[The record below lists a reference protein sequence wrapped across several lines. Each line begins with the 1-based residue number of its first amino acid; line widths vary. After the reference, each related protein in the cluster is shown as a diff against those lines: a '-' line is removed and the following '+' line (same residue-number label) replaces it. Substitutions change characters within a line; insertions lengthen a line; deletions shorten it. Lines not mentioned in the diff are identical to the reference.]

1 MQDKKQHSIRLVI
14 IPFLLL
20 IVLALGSSILLVLF
34 YDSYFSGFMLENKNT
49 FCQDYYE
56 SFIKDK
62 KEIEVDKKSLNYLI
76 CHHAM
81 KKKHFVWF
89 NMDGF
94 SYDQIKQIKA
104 EISKDVFI
112 YKSVGPH
119 YRQTG
124 AIHETYMTGK
134 PSLNLIGGEVS
145 VDNIAI
151 QIAKAKEYEH
161 QQKVWLLGTK
171 FPIFTLISS
180 YVDFSKVDSEDGML
194 KLICKNQTDSTDSS
208 QVFQFRY
215 DMDKFDVRTGVNFN
229 TTYFENYLEDQI
241 PNFLPQ
247 DEFNQKI
254 VDCLST
260 GPLINKDLSPSHSII
275 YYSSQT
281 DSLNHA
287 YSKSHSY
294 NFFQF
299 FQLNKL
305 FIQLIKYFQTNL
317 KDTVIF
323 ISSDHGGQFFNGE
336 DNFCNHGCVNGSNHG
351 ILMVASSD
359 TVGKGH
365 EDEISYLDLMPT
377 IAQYMKGV
385 NLPLFNR
392 GISYPYQ
399 KGVFEYEILALHS
412 KFIQLREALKK
423 IDQVKLKAEQDMELK
438 YNNIMKEKDLKSEK
452 QQYILEDYRNTIKTL
467 QKQVLES
474 ELNKKDFK
482 LVNLIILLCLIGV
495 IYIVAVNYKTALEQ
509 WRQLQ
514 FMQKALIG
522 IICIFYYSDNIF
534 VFNISNLGLEF
545 YSNAFYVNIVCLIL
559 LIIFFSFYDFTSKTI
574 TQMQLS
580 FHKSD
585 IRDEEDYEAQHLQ
598 QDSSKPQYQQVPGGG
613 KNETLDMFSQDNQ
626 NKFNIFQIFK
636 KIKNLPFLLSKKIQ
650 QFLTLQRCLVLILIY
665 YIVFLVLIQQDSFV
679 YSKQFFMETP
689 QKWDSFNLFN
699 YTIFILFYF
708 YPKIKS
714 MQINWLETV
723 YYFILFLI
731 MIKYDLIDLRY
742 LIHKTTDQVFWCR
755 FITSYTIAGMVYNFI
770 RGYKLLRK
778 DREEQTNQSL
788 SIFQNQMVRES
799 KSPAY
804 NAKKRFFLF
813 LHLDITIFVFWVSD
827 EVERLYLIVFYF
839 TLVVIINKMHL
850 ILNIVQAQ
858 NNKGLLN
865 SFIINFFLIV
875 IFFKSAQIIYFAFK
889 GTLSLDI
896 NLYSGNKTVGEFQDQ
911 TPICT
916 AILFGIDKMLIMIFS
931 YMDIIQKF
939 LRVSI
944 KENTIK
950 FDNSSKG
957 LLAIMFIKILIS
969 GIQTCYNFFD
979 ETSFLSLFLWF
990 AAMSVLIIFS
1000 VLPYAIFKLV
1010 LSIIS
1015 LPLKLSFKK
1024 QSHHLSV

>member
-1 MQDKKQHSIRLVI
+1 MKDKKQNSIRLVI

-20 IVLALGSSILLVLF
+20 TVLTLGSSILLVLF
-34 YDSYFSGFMLENKNT
+34 YDRYFSGFMLENKNT
-49 FCQDYYE
+49 FCQDYYD

-62 KEIEVDKKSLNYLI
+62 KDIDVDKKSLNYLI
-76 CHHAM
+76 CHHSM

-104 EISKDVFI
+104 EISKDVLI

-134 PSLNLIGGEVS
+134 PSLNLIGGQVA
-145 VDNIAI
+145 VDNLAI
-151 QIAKAKEYEH
+151 QIAKAKEQQD
-161 QQKVWLLGTK
+161 QQKVWFLGSK

-180 YVDFSKVDSEDGML
+180 YVDYSKVDSEDGVL
-194 KLICKNQTDSTDSS
+194 KLICKNQTDGNQASY
-208 QVFQFRY
+208 VFDGRF
-215 DMDKFDVRTGVNFN
+215 DMDQFDVRTGVHFN
-229 TTYFENYLEDQI
+229 RTYFENYLEAEI
-241 PNFLPQ
+241 PTYLPQ
-247 DEFNQKI
+247 DQFNKSI
-254 VDCLST
+254 FDCLTT
-260 GPLINKDLSPSHSII
+260 GPLVNKDLTPSHSII

-299 FQLNKL
+299 FQINKL
-305 FIQLIKYFQTNL
+305 FIQLIKYFQANL

-336 DNFCNHGCVNGSNHG
+336 DNFCNHGCVNDSNHG
-351 ILMVASSD
+351 ILIVASSD

-365 EDEISYLDLMPT
+365 EDKISYLDLMPT
-377 IAQYMKGV
+377 IAQYLKGV

-392 GISYPYQ
+392 GVSHPFQ
-399 KGVFEYEILALHS
+399 KGVFEYEILTLHS

-423 IDQVKLKAEQDMELK
+423 IDQVKLKEELDMESK
-438 YNNIMKEKDLKSEK
+438 YNDVMKEKDLKSEK
-452 QQYILEDYRNTIKTL
+452 QQQILEDYRNTIKIL
-467 QKQVLES
+467 QKQALES
-474 ELNKKDFK
+474 ELSKKDFK
-482 LVNLIILLCLIGV
+482 LINLIILLCLIGL
-495 IYIVAVNYKTALEQ
+495 IYIVAVNYKVALEQ

-534 VFNISNLGLEF
+534 VFNISNIGLDF
-545 YSNAFYVNIVCLIL
+545 YSNSFYLNTICIVL

-585 IRDEEDYEAQHLQ
+585 IRYEDDFEAQNLQ
-598 QDSSKPQYQQVPGGG
+598 QHSNKPQYQQVPGS
-613 KNETLDMFSQDNQ
+613 KNESLDMFSQDNE
-626 NKFNIFQIFK
+626 NKFNLSSIFK
-636 KIKNLPFLLSKKIQ
+636 KIKNLPFLLSMKIQ
-650 QFLTLQRCLVLILIY
+650 NFLTLQRCLVLILIY
-665 YIVFLVLIQQDSFV
+665 YIVFIVLIKYDTFV
-679 YSKQFFMETP
+679 YTKQFFMETTK
-689 QKWDSFNLFN
+689 KWDSFNLFN

-708 YPKIKS
+708 YPKVKS
-714 MQINWLETV
+714 LQINRLLTV
-723 YYFILFLI
+723 YYFFLFVI

-742 LIHKTTDQVFWCR
+742 LIHKTPDQVFWCR
-755 FITSYTIAGMVYNFI
+755 FITGYTLAGMIYNFF

-788 SIFQNQMVRES
+788 SIFQNQIVRDTN
-799 KSPAY
+799 SPAY

-813 LHLDITIFVFWVSD
+813 LHLDITVFVFWVSD

-839 TLVVIINKMHL
+839 SLLVIINKMKL
-850 ILNIVQAQ
+850 ILNIVSAQ

-865 SFIINFFLIV
+865 SFIINFILLV
-875 IFFKSAQIIYFAFK
+875 IIFKSAQIIYSAFK

-944 KENTIK
+944 KEYQIK

-957 LLAIMFIKILIS
+957 LLAIMIIKILIS

-990 AAMSVLIIFS
+990 AAMSVVIIFS
-1000 VLPYAIFKLV
+1000 ILPYAIFKLV

>member
-1 MQDKKQHSIRLVI
+1 MKDKTYSIRLVI

-34 YDSYFSGFMLENKNT
+34 YDRYFSGFMLENKNT
-49 FCQDYYE
+49 FCQDYYD

-62 KEIEVDKKSLNYLI
+62 KENEVDKQSLNYLI
-76 CHHAM
+76 CHHSM
-81 KKKHFVWF
+81 KKKHFIWF

-94 SYDQIKQIKA
+94 SYDQIKQLKA
-104 EISKDVFI
+104 EISNDILI

-134 PSLNLIGGEVS
+134 PSLNLIGGQVS

-151 QIAKAKEYEH
+151 QIAKAKEYEN
-161 QQKVWLLGTK
+161 QQKVWLLGSK

-180 YVDFSKVDSEDGML
+180 YVDYSKVDSEDGML
-194 KLICKNQTDSTDSS
+194 KLICKNQTDSS
-208 QVFQFRY
+208 QASFVFDGRF
-215 DMDKFDVRTGVNFN
+215 DMEKFDVRTGVRFN
-229 TTYFENYLEDQI
+229 RTYFEEYLEKEI
-241 PNFLPQ
+241 PTYLPQ
-247 DEFNQKI
+247 DDFNKKI
-254 VDCLST
+254 LDCLTT
-260 GPLINKDLSPSHSII
+260 GPLVNKDLTPNHSII

-305 FIQLIKYFQTNL
+305 FIQLIKYFQANL

-351 ILMVASSD
+351 ILLVASSD

-365 EDEISYLDLMPT
+365 EAEISYLDLMPT

-392 GISYPYQ
+392 GVSHPFQ

-423 IDQVKLKAEQDMELK
+423 IDQVKLKDELDMESK
-438 YNNIMKEKDLKSEK
+438 YNDIMKEKDLKNEK
-452 QQYILEDYRNTIKTL
+452 QRQILEDYRNTIKIL
-467 QKQVLES
+467 QKQALES
-474 ELNKKDFK
+474 ELSKKDFK
-482 LVNLIILLCLIGV
+482 LVNLIILLCLIGL

-509 WRQLQ
+509 WKQLQ
-514 FMQKALIG
+514 LMQKVLIG
-522 IICIFYYSDNIF
+522 IICIFYYSENIF
-534 VFNISNLGLEF
+534 VFSISNIGLDF
-545 YSNAFYVNIVCLIL
+545 YSNAFYVNIACIVLF
-559 LIIFFSFYDFTSKTI
+559 IIFFSFYDFTSKTI
-574 TQMQLS
+574 PQMQLS

-585 IRDEEDYEAQHLQ
+585 IRHEDDYESQHLQ
-598 QDSSKPQYQQVPGGG
+598 QKSTLPQYQQVPGG
-613 KNETLDMFSQDNQ
+613 KNETLDMFSQENE
-626 NKFNIFQIFK
+626 NRFNIRQIFK
-636 KIKNLPFLLSKKIQ
+636 KIKHLPFLLSNKIS

-665 YIVFLVLIQQDSFV
+665 YIIFLVLIKYDSFV
-679 YSKQFFMETP
+679 YTKQFFMETTT
-689 QKWDSFNLFN
+689 KWDSFNLFN

-708 YPKIKS
+708 YPKVKS
-714 MQINWLETV
+714 MQINWLLTV
-723 YYFILFLI
+723 YYFFLFVI

-755 FITSYTIAGMVYNFI
+755 FITGYTIAGMIYNFV

-778 DREEQTNQSL
+778 DREEQSNQKL
-788 SIFQNQMVRES
+788 SIFQNSTVRDTN
-799 KSPAY
+799 SPAY
-804 NAKKRFFLF
+804 NAKKKFFLF
-813 LHLDITIFVFWVSD
+813 LHLDLTIFVFWVSD
-827 EVERLYLIVFYF
+827 EVERLYLIIFYF
-839 TLVVIINKMHL
+839 TLIVIINKMNL
-850 ILNIVQAQ
+850 IFNIVQAQ

-865 SFIINFFLIV
+865 DFIINFFFIV
-875 IFFKSAQIIYFAFK
+875 IIFKNAQIIYSAFK

-896 NLYSGNKTVGEFQDQ
+896 NLYSGNKTIGEFQDQ

-916 AILFGIDKMLIMIFS
+916 AILFGIDKLLIMIFS

-944 KENTIK
+944 KEYAIK

-990 AAMSVLIIFS
+990 ASISAVIIFS
-1000 VLPYAIFKLV
+1000 ILPYAVFKLI

-1015 LPLKLSFKK
+1015 LPLKLSFQK